1 MVRPAGGVAPSL
13 PIRGQSMLNQTRQVL
28 PLLCAWLATPVLA
41 DVECPSAD
49 RADWMPESHFRQQMK
64 NQGVQITKFRITPG
78 NCYEIYG
85 FDVNGEKVEIYYN
98 PVDATPVAE
107 VASAHVAKP

>member
-1 MVRPAGGVAPSL
+1 
-13 PIRGQSMLNQTRQVL
+13 MLNQTCKLPRQVL

-49 RADWMPESHFRQQMK
+49 RTSWMNESHFRQQMK
-64 NQGVQITKFRITPG
+64 SQGLQITKFRITPG
-78 NCYEIYG
+78 NCYEVYG
-85 FDVNGEKVEIYYN
+85 LDGNGKKVEIYYN

-107 VASAHVAKP
+107 VAPAHTARP